1 MVAKKITNR
10 KINKFLCITVI
21 LLLGACFI
29 VSPACATL
37 DVTIDP
43 VRLVVEEKFDK
54 SVSVDLIKN
63 DATLSPK
70 EKNKRQAELFGW
82 SNDLEKIIN
91 KHDPV
96 AKAKT
101 KDVKEI
107 IYTKEELTQLDNYYT
122 TYILNYKGSS
132 NYISDVS

>member
-1 MVAKKITNR
+1 MVAKKIANR

-21 LLLGACFI
+21 LLLRACFI
-29 VSPACATL
+29 VSPACAAL
-37 DVTIDP
+37 DVTIDS
-43 VRLVVEEKFDK
+43 VRLAIEDKFDK
-54 SVSVDLIKN
+54 SN
-63 DATLSPK
+63 DVNIITTDVTLTSI
-70 EKNKRQAELFGW
+70 EKNEKQAELFGW